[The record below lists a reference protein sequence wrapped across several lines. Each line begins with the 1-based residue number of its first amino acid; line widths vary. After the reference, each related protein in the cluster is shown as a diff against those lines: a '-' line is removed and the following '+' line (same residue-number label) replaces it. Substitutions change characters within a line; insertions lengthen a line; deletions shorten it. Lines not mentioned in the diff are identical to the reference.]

1 MWRRE
6 WAGTQQLIGSAVVAA
21 ENAVASTVS
30 SHWRLM
36 LRLSAVA
43 VGGWLA
49 CLQDLTQALQNGIQ
63 HEVEVFNVEL
73 EIICFKMPGKILIGG
88 ENKIIPY
95 KLVQRYI
102 VNFLKLSTRYL
113 KFSIYKGR

>member
-6 WAGTQQLIGSAVVAA
+6 WVGAQQLIGSAVVAA
-21 ENAVASTVS
+21 EKAVACTVS

-49 CLQDLTQALQNGIQ
+49 CLQNLTQALQNGIQ

-88 ENKIIPY
+88 ENKIIP
-95 KLVQRYI
+95 
-102 VNFLKLSTRYL
+102 LSTITNTL
-113 KFSIYKGR
+113 LNFSY